1 MFSLRDDASPYRWMG
16 SALINGRK
24 PVMRIAASPDDK
36 KNKFDAIALTD
47 IYGER
52 VGGDEDGHAEIQPR
66 GLVYETIDPEQLERS
81 A

>member
-24 PVMRIAASPDDK
+24 PVMRIAASPDDE

-47 IYGER
+47 IYG
-52 VGGDEDGHAEIQPR
+52 GR
-66 GLVYETIDPEQLERS
+66 GVTRMATRKYNRAD
-81 A
+81 

>member
-1 MFSLRDDASPYRWMG
+1 
-16 SALINGRK
+16 
-24 PVMRIAASPDDK
+24 MRIAASPDDK

-47 IYGER
+47 IYGGW